1 MLLGKTTDTQDISG
15 EVLSEAS
22 VEALNDEMV
31 REAVMSFVGDYL
43 QIPPMYSALK
53 VNGKK
58 LYELAREG
66 IEVERKARPVSI
78 LDIQIKEIS
87 LPRVRMEVSCS
98 KGTYIRTLC
107 HDIGAKLGCGACMEE
122 LIRTKVSRFEL
133 KDSVTLAQ
141 VQELKDCGR
150 LADVLVPIDEMF
162 SDYDSVTLK
171 DEFASLVYN
180 GNVFLPKHLKTRVEL
195 ADDKRVRVYDGAGHF
210 IAIYKFNKEKYIFK
224 LEKMFYIE

>member
-1 MLLGKTTDTQDISG
+1 
-15 EVLSEAS
+15 
-22 VEALNDEMV
+22 
-31 REAVMSFVGDYL
+31 
-43 QIPPMYSALK
+43 MYSALK

-78 LDIQIKEIS
+78 LDIEIKEIAP
-87 LPRVRMEVSCS
+87 PRVRMEVSCS

-150 LADVLVPIDEMF
+150 LADILVPIDEMF
-162 SDYDSVTLK
+162 PDYEAVTLK
-171 DEFASLVYN
+171 SEFMALVYN
-180 GNVFLPKHLKTRVEL
+180 GNTFLPKHLNHRIEL
-195 ADDKRVRVYDGAGHF
+195 TDGKMVRVYDGEGRF

-224 LEKMFYIE
+224 LEKMFYDRNEQA